1 MNNAL
6 SIRPLLRRL
15 ARGLAS
21 AGVIG
26 AFTVAGIATASAQST
41 SGAVMGRA
49 PVGSSITVHND
60 NNGMGR
66 TVTVHADGH
75 YLASNLPLGT
85 YTVTLK
91 QNGQAIAKHLH
102 VPVIVGRSA
111 QVDFSCK
118 EIKCDDVANAQ

>member
-6 SIRPLLRRL
+6 SIRPLLHRL

-21 AGVIG
+21 ACVIG
-26 AFTVAGIATASAQST
+26 AFAVAGISTASAQAT
-41 SGAVMGRA
+41 SGGVMGRA

-60 NNGMGR
+60 KNGMGR
-66 TVTVHADGH
+66 TVTVHADGR
-75 YLASNLPLGT
+75 YLASNLPVGT

-91 QNGQAIAKHLH
+91 QNGKAIAKHLH